1 MERREQYDP
10 EDIESLLYER
20 SFDDLLEEE
29 RAYVLRHLSGRAE
42 YEAMRTLLLDLRADD
57 AQAPPL
63 EPLPIV
69 RTNVM
74 EAFRA
79 QRQPQWRIWLNSI
92 GGVLVPGELPR
103 LWRPALAFA
112 SLALLVVVAVWFIR
126 GNGLASGDALAE
138 LKQKE
143 APVQQAAEP
152 ETTVDT
158 VTGNATSTG
167 ATTIGPVELAEVLD
181 VDDAPAEAES
191 MTDVHYAERAAT
203 AEMVAEPA
211 EDLAEEKVA
220 VTATV
225 NVKQE
230 ADAVSFYTAAPA
242 PGRVVQL
249 EELARNQT
257 VANTEVRVAS
267 TKSRAK
273 MADTPSSGR
282 SLAQDRE
289 LASLLA
295 AGW

>member
-20 SFDDLLEEE
+20 SFDELLEEE

-63 EPLPIV
+63 EPLPSV
-69 RTNVM
+69 RANVM
-74 EAFRA
+74 DAFRA

-112 SLALLVVVAVWFIR
+112 SLALLIVVAVWFIR
-126 GNGLASGDALAE
+126 GDGLARGDALAE

-143 APVQQAAEP
+143 APVQRTAEA
-152 ETTVDT
+152 ETTLDT
-158 VTGNATSTG
+158 ATENATSTG
-167 ATTIGPVELAEVLD
+167 AAATGKVVLTEVPDL
-181 VDDAPAEAES
+181 DDAPAEAEIT
-191 MTDVHYAERAAT
+191 MDVSDAERAAN
-203 AEMVAEPA
+203 AELVAEPA
-211 EDLAEEKVA
+211 EDLAEERSVVSA
-220 VTATV
+220 ND

-230 ADAVSFYTAAPA
+230 ADGVSLYTTAPA
-242 PGRVVQL
+242 SGRVIQL
-249 EELARNQT
+249 EELSRNQT

-267 TKSRAK
+267 SKSRAK
-273 MADTPSSGR
+273 VADTPSTGR